1 MSNCCVLEFKLI
13 DDTTNIEVNLEDNTQ
28 EIKVNLTD
36 YNDSAIKKEIKD
48 LSEEV
53 AENTEAR
60 HTHSNKQI
68 LDNTTAS
75 YTQEEQEKLSSLHN
89 YDDTEIKEDI
99 SNLEENKVDKVN
111 GKGLSTNDYTDL
123 EKEKLASLE
132 NYDDTEIKEDIAN
145 LEKNKANRSEIP
157 DVSEFITKEVNN
169 LTHYELKT
177 NTGSSIDLSIDNNTY
192 VMTLSL
198 KNSAGNIL
206 NTQTVD
212 LPLET
217 MVVGGSYDN
226 VNKKIILTL
235 KNGNTIDIPVSDLIS
250 GLQSEITPSNK
261 LSSDLVDDT
270 NKINKFVTNQ
280 EKETWNNKS
289 DFSGDYNDLSNKP
302 TIPDELKD
310 LSDDTTHRTVT
321 DTEKNTWNNKSD
333 FSGDYNDLE
342 NKPSIPSEVT
352 EQTVANWGFTKNTG
366 TYSKPSGGIPKTDLD
381 SNVQSSLNKADS
393 ALQEHQDISGKLDT
407 IKVKNTNSTT
417 AGDVYDV
424 RYINSMIGDIETIL
438 TRLTTG
444 SGV

>member
-13 DDTTNIEVNLEDNTQ
+13 DNTTNIEVNLEDNTQ
-28 EIKVNLTD
+28 EIEVKFTD

-99 SNLEENKVDKVN
+99 ANLEE
-111 GKGLSTNDYTDL
+111 
-123 EKEKLASLE
+123 
-132 NYDDTEIKEDIAN
+132 
-145 LEKNKANRSEIP
+145 NKANRSEIP
-157 DVSEFITKEVNN
+157 DVSEFITKDVNN

-177 NTGSSIDLSIDNNTY
+177 NTGSSIDLSIDNTTY
-192 VMTLSL
+192 IITLSL
-198 KNSAGNIL
+198 KNSEGTIL
-206 NTQTVD
+206 NTKSVD

-235 KNGNTIDIPVSDLIS
+235 KNGNTIDVPVSDLIS

-289 DFSGDYNDLSNKP
+289 DFSGNYNDLTNKP
-302 TIPDELKD
+302 EKFIVKEYPTFNDFPDMLINY
-310 LSDDTTHRTVT
+310 SYSTY
-321 DTEKNTWNNKSD
+321 
-333 FSGDYNDLE
+333 FDYG
-342 NKPSIPSEVT
+342 
-352 EQTVANWGFTKNTG
+352 WR
-366 TYSKPSGGIPKTDLD
+366 
-381 SNVQSSLNKADS
+381 SS
-393 ALQEHQDISGKLDT
+393 
-407 IKVKNTNSTT
+407 
-417 AGDVYDV
+417 
-424 RYINSMIGDIETIL
+424 RRIL
-438 TRLTTG
+438 YVSRW
-444 SGV
+444 